1 MYLFSEVEYAN
12 LLKKKIVPLQLE
24 ERYRPDGWLGIIARR
39 LKYYDFS
46 GHRPI
51 KSEMNDLLVAL
62 KKMKEEIH
70 SDLNEN
76 AIQVMVLLSYVTTDN
91 F

>member
-1 MYLFSEVEYAN
+1 MDDCVLIFIAELEYAN

-24 ERYRPDGWLGIIARR
+24 EGYRPDGWLGIIARR

-51 KSEMNDLLVAL
+51 ESEMKDLLIAL
-62 KKMKEEIH
+62 KKMKDDFFAASNEI
-70 SDLNEN
+70 SV
-76 AIQVMVLLSYVTTDN
+76 QVFVI
-91 F
+91 FI